1 MNTYNEN
8 LRASIVNSL
17 DEQAKSLQK
26 TQSALSA
33 QEISLYYAQ
42 GALISANDKFD
53 ATLETY
59 EKEQDILTS
68 VNENN
73 NSGVNVIDAATQ
85 EKTCVDQAVNNTAV
99 AASNVQ
105 IAANA
110 IVQLAGDLGNAL
122 SIVSAASYKSTIH
135 EQTAAAKA
143 NMDKTAYN
151 AELASQ
157 LAMESTML
165 ASSITASTVLTEAQ
179 STGAALNTLNEG
191 YVAQFETTST
201 TLDAQNTA
209 AVEANNIEKKAEG
222 LTEDLN
228 AANYGITTAYQLS
241 NLELNSGLR
250 VMSGA
255 NKPTDAGFTFAFN
268 SYLTPLYPKQDASGN
283 AQNAVQAYYVIVVDS
298 ASKSTFSTTSAE
310 AALTGNSTSGNPMF
324 VKIDPGTSSLPMSY
338 SQAVSRTGIDDSN
351 GNSIDL
357 GKEYCLF
364 LYIKMTQEY
373 KNMINNYEEVLSAG
387 SENFKMTHLLNAVKF
402 PTSATPSYS
411 GSKFQFKVTQ
421 PANYTM
427 QYRVMFLPSGSAKV
441 GNLLSDS
448 NLPTTKK
455 SAAYAMKFA
464 KSKANVKAAQGK
476 IAKIKTDYK
485 GAIDIAKL
493 EDHVSGAKSMA
504 AAKLTKL
511 SPEESKALKGLEIA
525 NATIATNQATI
536 KELGK
541 AKVEGY
547 QTLGKCG
554 VFFNLALAEQ
564 VPTGLYKVAALDKAA
579 APDVNS
585 VSGTFEVTLDDTT
598 TDNFGNKLI
607 VGDEYVPVVLSYST
621 VEASEAAEYT
631 NALSNFVNTK
641 SIKFSLT

>member
-85 EKTCVDQAVNNTAV
+85 EKAYVDKAVNNTAV

-135 EQTAAAKA
+135 KQTEAAKA
-143 NMDKTAYN
+143 NMDITAYN

-165 ASSITASTVLTEAQ
+165 ASSITASTVLTESQ
-179 STGAALNTLNEG
+179 STGAALNALNEG
-191 YVAQFETTST
+191 YVAQFEATST

-228 AANYGITTAYQLS
+228 AANYGITTAYELS
-241 NLELNSGLR
+241 NLELNSGLKI
-250 VMSGA
+250 MDGA
-255 NKPTDAGFTFAFN
+255 NKPTDAGFSFSFN
-268 SYLTPLYPKQDASGN
+268 SYLTPLYPKKDANGQS
-283 AQNAVQAYYVIVVDS
+283 QNAVQAYYVIVVDS

-310 AALTGNSTSGNPMF
+310 AAITGTSPNGKPMF
-324 VKIDPGTSSLPMSY
+324 VKLDPGTSSLPMSY
-338 SQAVSRTGIDDSN
+338 SQKVNRTSIDDSN

-402 PTSATPSYS
+402 PASATPAYS
-411 GSKFQFKVTQ
+411 GGKFEFKVTQ

-455 SAAYAMKFA
+455 RAAYASKLA
-464 KSKANVKAAQGK
+464 KSKANIKAAQSE
-476 IAKIKTDYK
+476 IDKIKTGYN
-485 GAIDIAKL
+485 GAIKIERL
-493 EDHVSGAKSMA
+493 EEHVTGAKSLT

-511 SPEESKALKGLEIA
+511 SPEESKALSGLEAA
-525 NATIATNQATI
+525 NATIATNQTTI
-536 KELGK
+536 NELGK
-541 AKVEGY
+541 AKVDGY
-547 QTLGKCG
+547 QTLGKNG
-554 VFFNLALAEQ
+554 VFFNLTLAEQ
-564 VPTGLYKVAALDKAA
+564 VPTGLYKVAELDSSTAA
-579 APDVNS
+579 GANS
-585 VSGTFEVTLDDTT
+585 VSGTFQVTLDDTT

-607 VGDEYVPVVLSYST
+607 VGDEYIPVVLSYST

-631 NALSNFVNTK
+631 NALSNFINTK